1 MGGGGVPASFIMTR
15 EDFEKKKKKYKDITF
30 YCPQNAD
37 SDEVRKDIMSILEK
51 NKRVLIK

>member
-1 MGGGGVPASFIMTR
+1 MTR
-15 EDFEKKKKKYKDITF
+15 EDLGKKYKDITF

-37 SDEVRKDIMSILEK
+37 SDEVREDIMSILEK